1 MIDSIEILSTVML
14 PIISTVHTKL
24 PVSFTESTNTMKT
37 EQPDKGDP
45 KGPITL
51 NGKSHWAPMESRC
64 PELEGTPRPNF
75 PLHSGPGSLPG
86 WTVSGLF
93 HL

>member
-1 MIDSIEILSTVML
+1 MLS
-14 PIISTVHTKL
+14 IISTVHTKF
-24 PVSFTESTNTMKT
+24 PVSFRESTNAMKT

-51 NGKSHWAPMESRC
+51 NGKSQC
-64 PELEGTPRPNF
+64 PELEGTVSPNS